1 MDGFGE
7 EEGGINTG
15 VEGWM
20 DLLLPSV
27 LHFKVQEDRGLKAEG
42 RDDRNDLGV
51 V

>member
-15 VEGWM
+15 MEGWM
-20 DLLLPSV
+20 DLLL
-27 LHFKVQEDRGLKAEG
+27 LFILLFKMREDRSLKAGG